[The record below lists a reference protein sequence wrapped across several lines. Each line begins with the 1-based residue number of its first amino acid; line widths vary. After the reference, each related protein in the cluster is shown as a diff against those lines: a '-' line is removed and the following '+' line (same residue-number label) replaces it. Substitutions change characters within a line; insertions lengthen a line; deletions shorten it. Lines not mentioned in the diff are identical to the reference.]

1 MNKAHRIAA
10 GGLIFKGEQVLL
22 VRYRDQAGGSYL
34 VGPGGGLEQSENIL
48 QAIIREV
55 QEETGITVAPR
66 RVVVIE
72 DLQTPRYK
80 MIKVWMVCDFVAGE
94 VHPTQAAETEG
105 IIEAAWFTKEQLTG
119 EVVYPAPLMQHDW
132 AEFQAENW
140 QVEILPSQEAE
151 GSEWPEQNG
160 QERSEPG

>member
-1 MNKAHRIAA
+1 MGKLQRIAA
-10 GGLIFKGEQVLL
+10 GGLIFKDERVLL
-22 VRYRDQAGGSYL
+22 VRYRAPDKSTYL

-55 QEETGITVAPR
+55 QEETGITVAPQ

-80 MIKVWMVCDFVAGE
+80 MIKVWMVCDFVAGA
-94 VHPTQAAETEG
+94 VHPTKEAETEG

-119 EVVYPAPLMQHDW
+119 EVVYPSPLMQHNW
-132 AEFQAENW
+132 NEFQSETW
-140 QVEILPSQEAE
+140 QVEIMPSLEVD
-151 GSEWPEQNG
+151 GKGWPE
-160 QERSEPG
+160 